1 MLFSQA
7 RWLILETARSEA
19 DRNGSQ
25 RQSNT
30 LPRRQPLQSIRSVGR
45 RANEPAPMST
55 VFGLVWKSAG
65 SRLRPRGDGKRV
77 DRDSA

>member
-30 LPRRQPLQSIRSVGR
+30 LPRRQSIRSVGR